1 MFYLNSYS
9 AIGRLRRGPDAHKSM
24 HAKRVANAIAFMRQF
39 EHHTA
44 MIFLVDQGSGR
55 IVAANPAAVRFYGY
69 PQDVLCSLNIGDI
82 NQRSPADVEA
92 AVVAAFREESN
103 HFVFPHRLASGEIR
117 TVEVYSSPVELEGG
131 RFLFS
136 IIHDVSD
143 QVRAQKALKD
153 SMEKFS
159 KAFHGSPDSININR
173 FEDGVYLEINEG
185 FTRMTGYS
193 AADVL
198 GRSSL
203 PGDLRIWVKHE
214 DRDRMTAGLAERG
227 EVELEALFRR
237 KDGSVLVGMMSARL
251 IEIDGARCVL
261 TITRD
266 ITERRRME
274 EALLT
279 TEKLE
284 SISLLAGGIAH
295 DFNNLLAGILGN
307 ISLARTELP
316 EKHPADESLR
326 NAERAVLKARDLT
339 QQLLTFARGGS
350 PVRRLADV
358 GQLIREAADFASH
371 GSSCA
376 CLFEVEAG
384 LWPAEIDQGQLDQVV
399 QNIVINAVQAMP
411 NGGQIRVK
419 ARNVMLSGENP
430 RALTPGPYLE
440 ISVTDEGTGIPEGLL
455 KKIFDPY
462 FTTKQTGSGL
472 GLATSYSIIRKH
484 KGYLGAMSEPGRGS
498 TFIFLIPA
506 EPDGEVPPPSQ
517 ESVAVSAHG
526 GRVLVMD
533 DQEMVRAMAI
543 RMLISLGFSPDGAA
557 NGEEAVNLYQVA
569 QSDGHPFV
577 AVILDLTVIGGI
589 GGKEAISRLRAI
601 DPKAKIVV
609 SSGYSND
616 PVMADYRRYGVRGVL
631 PKPYRLQEM
640 KNVLFEV
647 LEAPEGLVDKRPHET

>member
-1 MFYLNSYS
+1 
-9 AIGRLRRGPDAHKSM
+9 
-24 HAKRVANAIAFMRQF
+24 
-39 EHHTA
+39 
-44 MIFLVDQGSGR
+44 
-55 IVAANPAAVRFYGY
+55 
-69 PQDVLCSLNIGDI
+69 
-82 NQRSPADVEA
+82 
-92 AVVAAFREESN
+92 
-103 HFVFPHRLASGEIR
+103 
-117 TVEVYSSPVELEGG
+117 
-131 RFLFS
+131 
-136 IIHDVSD
+136 
-143 QVRAQKALKD
+143 
-153 SMEKFS
+153 
-159 KAFHGSPDSININR
+159 
-173 FEDGVYLEINEG
+173 
-185 FTRMTGYS
+185 
-193 AADVL
+193 
-198 GRSSL
+198 
-203 PGDLRIWVKHE
+203 
-214 DRDRMTAGLAERG
+214 
-227 EVELEALFRR
+227 
-237 KDGSVLVGMMSARL
+237 
-251 IEIDGARCVL
+251 
-261 TITRD
+261 
-266 ITERRRME
+266 
-274 EALLT
+274 
-279 TEKLE
+279 
-284 SISLLAGGIAH
+284 
-295 DFNNLLAGILGN
+295 
-307 ISLARTELP
+307 
-316 EKHPADESLR
+316 
-326 NAERAVLKARDLT
+326 
-339 QQLLTFARGGS
+339 
-350 PVRRLADV
+350 
-358 GQLIREAADFASH
+358 
-371 GSSCA
+371 
-376 CLFEVEAG
+376 
-384 LWPAEIDQGQLDQVV
+384 
-399 QNIVINAVQAMP
+399 
-411 NGGQIRVK
+411 
-419 ARNVMLSGENP
+419 
-430 RALTPGPYLE
+430 
-440 ISVTDEGTGIPEGLL
+440 L

>member
-1 MFYLNSYS
+1 
-9 AIGRLRRGPDAHKSM
+9 
-24 HAKRVANAIAFMRQF
+24 
-39 EHHTA
+39 
-44 MIFLVDQGSGR
+44 
-55 IVAANPAAVRFYGY
+55 
-69 PQDVLCSLNIGDI
+69 
-82 NQRSPADVEA
+82 
-92 AVVAAFREESN
+92 
-103 HFVFPHRLASGEIR
+103 
-117 TVEVYSSPVELEGG
+117 
-131 RFLFS
+131 
-136 IIHDVSD
+136 
-143 QVRAQKALKD
+143 
-153 SMEKFS
+153 
-159 KAFHGSPDSININR
+159 
-173 FEDGVYLEINEG
+173 
-185 FTRMTGYS
+185 
-193 AADVL
+193 
-198 GRSSL
+198 
-203 PGDLRIWVKHE
+203 
-214 DRDRMTAGLAERG
+214 
-227 EVELEALFRR
+227 
-237 KDGSVLVGMMSARL
+237 
-251 IEIDGARCVL
+251 
-261 TITRD
+261 
-266 ITERRRME
+266 ME